1 MQIRSPPP
9 LPRPTPHVGANPR
22 PTASNSHA
30 IYGGLGQQG
39 YWNQS
44 SFWSGRW
51 ESNPRP
57 KLGKLLYCHCTTP
70 ALRLAQRLYT
80 TKRPRVHTG
89 RLVFS
94 NSLRVVPLK
103 FSSVISPV
111 CCHRGLRPI
120 CSVTAE
126 EYGWRILRL
135 PR

>member
-22 PTASNSHA
+22 PTASNLHA

-70 ALRLAQRLYT
+70 AHSQSFDYTRLSDPRTSAPIFLIFQN
-80 TKRPRVHTG
+80 RPKA
-89 RLVFS
+89 LIFS
-94 NSLRVVPLK
+94 ENFPLPA
-103 FSSVISPV
+103 I
-111 CCHRGLRPI
+111 
-120 CSVTAE
+120 
-126 EYGWRILRL
+126 RINFVLL
-135 PR
+135 L